1 MLNEYLN
8 QLKKEER
15 VLQERLQECQIK
27 IRGIE
32 VFQAGKREE
41 ISSLKSKQLRPTIIK
56 AEENDEKKIDLFL
69 ELLDKCGENV
79 TSRELKK
86 KVPRSQYYIYSDRAR
101 LWENGFQEFM
111 EDYHNW
117 LNLKGHWAYLKP
129 TKEE

>member
-86 KVPRSQYYIYSDRAR
+86 KVPRSQYYIY
-101 LWENGFQEFM
+101 
-111 EDYHNW
+111 
-117 LNLKGHWAYLKP
+117 
-129 TKEE
+129 